1 MPAKKT
7 TRARRERE
15 LHSQS
20 DPWEL
25 PLRNHAERALHDYF
39 ASLNGHR
46 PAQLYNM
53 VLREVEEPL
62 LKAVLDYT
70 SGNQLRAADILG
82 INRGTLR
89 KKLKQFGLST

>member
-7 TRARRERE
+7 SRARREFITRANGR
-15 LHSQS
+15 
-20 DPWEL
+20 EL
-25 PLRNHAERALHDYF
+25 PLRTHAEHALNEYF
-39 ASLNGHR
+39 ANLNGHR
-46 PAQLYNM
+46 PAHLYDL

-70 SGNQLRAADILG
+70 EGNQLRAAHILG

-89 KKLKQFGLST
+89 KKLRLHGLAG